1 MNTAISSVLDVA
13 SRGRGIDPKGAP
25 KAHDGGRFDQVMSQT
40 VRLDEVGGAGG
51 VEEVGAGLVKEML
64 AQLFPPETAS
74 PKTTRETTLSP
85 VMPMPNRQ
93 SPANTDWELAQA
105 PPDRAPRN
113 PVQSILDTAV
123 PDSPMRTPNAM
134 AQQSPPFQVFLDKA
148 VDFFLKVSD
157 LERQSDFLMGEYV
170 KGNVSLDELMVDK
183 AKVGVAISF
192 TLTLFNQVTQTIK
205 EIQNLQ
211 I

>member
-1 MNTAISSVLDVA
+1 MNTAISSVLETA
-13 SRGRGIDPKGAP
+13 SRGIESKGP
-25 KAHDGGRFDQVMSQT
+25 TKAYDGGRFDQVMSQT
-40 VRLDEVGGAGG
+40 LGGGEEGAGGGGG

-64 AQLFPPETAS
+64 AQLFPPDTPARNPARETAMV
-74 PKTTRETTLSP
+74 PGMT
-85 VMPMPNRQ
+85 MPNRQ
-93 SPANTDWELAQA
+93 ELAMPEWEVAQA
-105 PPDRAPRN
+105 TPDRAPRN
-113 PVQSILDTAV
+113 PVQSVLDAPV
-123 PDSPMRTPNAM
+123 PDSPIRNPNAM

-192 TLTLFNQVTQTIK
+192 TLTLFNQVTQTFK